1 MSTVERTV
9 VINPNAIEP
18 AMLSLRAP
26 ASMETW
32 LALNFLNQNGSPY
45 SLDPA
50 AQLQL
55 TARSDN
61 RSVTYAM
68 PTTDRVNGKARA
80 VIPAGDLT
88 DMNGYR
94 LRLFG
99 TVDQQPML
107 LAIGTLALIAAAGPD
122 AMPEDVIDTV
132 NLLFTRG
139 IAGSIDIK
147 LWQDAAKANPFDVA
161 SVTLIARIFDVAGG
175 NILTDFSILQIGYN
189 EIQLN
194 LTDTQTTA
202 LPDKSWWTL
211 VASTSAGQTT
221 LVNGEVTA
229 Q

>member
-1 MSTVERTV
+1 MSTVQRTV
-9 VINPNAIEP
+9 VISAIEP
-18 AMLSLRAP
+18 TMLSLRAP

-32 LALNFLNQNGSPY
+32 VAVNFLNQNGSPY

-55 TARSDN
+55 TSRSDN
-61 RSVTYAM
+61 RSTTYAM

-107 LAIGTLALIAAAGPD
+107 LAIGSVQLIASAGPD
-122 AMPEDVIDTV
+122 AMPEDVIDTI
-132 NLLFTRG
+132 NLAFSRG
-139 IAGSIDIK
+139 YAGLVDIK

-161 SVTLIARIFDVAGG
+161 SVTLVARIFDQLGG
-175 NILTDFSILQIGYN
+175 SILTDFTITQTGYN
-189 EIQLN
+189 EIQLS
-194 LTDTQTTA
+194 LTDTQTSA

-211 VASTSAGQTT
+211 VASTSAGATT
-221 LVNGEVTA
+221 LVQGEVTA
-229 Q
+229 I